1 MMIFFLFLSALLGS
15 ALLCWLS
22 IDSLAVSC
30 GALPTLLLVDSL
42 FLFFCFF
49 SFDLGSFDSFFCGG
63 SLLSGAW
70 AWARYSTSSLCP
82 KSDDCI
88 QWQLLFTLYD
98 SVGLGFF
105 KSFSNSFS
113 IIPCLS
119 LSCLSSE
126 MMQS

>member
-15 ALLCWLS
+15 ALLCCLS
-22 IDSLAVSC
+22 LDSLAVSC
-30 GALPTLLLVDSL
+30 GALPALLLVDSL

-70 AWARYSTSSLCP
+70 VRFSYESLCL

-98 SVGLGFF
+98 SVGLGFS

-119 LSCLSSE
+119 LSCIPVK
-126 MMQS
+126 